1 MSYLVF
7 ARKFRPQTFDDV
19 VGQEPIVTTLKNA
32 ISQKRIPQSFIFS
45 GPRGVGKTSTA
56 RILAKA
62 LNCQKGP
69 TTDPCEKC
77 ISCAEI
83 QQGNSLDV
91 LEIDGASN
99 RGIDEIRSLRETVKF
114 KPVNGKT
121 KIYIIDEVHML
132 TQEAFNA
139 LLKTLEEPPE
149 HVKFIFAT
157 TELHKVPLTIL
168 SRCQR
173 FHFRRIPISDIVSK
187 LEEIVKKEK
196 ISCERPALFLIA
208 KASEGGLRDAES
220 LLDQLASFAGG
231 EVKATDVTKLL
242 GWASDEKFLNLLE
255 ALIQKNPEQIFSLV
269 KDLDEQGADFAQFAA
284 GLLDIFRS
292 LLILQISPNSA
303 KNLDLEETM
312 QTSLAQ
318 KSKEFSKAELMLA
331 LSMFQ
336 NLLNQFRRNLASP
349 RVLLETMLIKL
360 MSLEELKPIDSL
372 LSSPAPTA
380 FVPSASA
387 PASGIGFK
395 SSDKPV
401 RSAAPSVSIPEKKAQ
416 SAAPPRPAA
425 TPASVSSTLT
435 GSLEWWP
442 RVVEY
447 VKGKKMSSGIFLSE
461 SSPVEMN
468 DEKLVLCFPT
478 DLQFHKDMLDKE
490 PNRRLVEEALE
501 AVTGQSRR
509 VQFSVGQAS
518 PRGVVGES
526 SSPSESTLAATS
538 PKSDE
543 KLPDIITQA
552 LDVFTGAKIVRRET

>member
-7 ARKFRPQTFDDV
+7 ARKFRPQTFEDV

-69 TTDPCEKC
+69 TTTPCEKC
-77 ISCAEI
+77 ISCTEI

-114 KPVNGKT
+114 KPVNGRT

-173 FHFRRIPISDIVSK
+173 FHFRRIPVSNIVAK

-196 ISCERPALFLIA
+196 MTCERPALFLIA

-220 LLDQLASFAGG
+220 LLDQLASFTGG

-255 ALIQKNPEQIFSLV
+255 ALIQKKPEQVFSLV
-269 KDLDEQGADFAQFAA
+269 KELDEQGADFAQFASS
-284 GLLDIFRS
+284 LLDIFRS
-292 LLILQISPNSA
+292 LLVLQISPVSA
-303 KNLDLEETM
+303 KSLELEETM
-312 QTSLAQ
+312 ETFLAQ

-331 LSMFQ
+331 LSLFQ

-349 RVLLETMLIKL
+349 RILLEAMLIKL
-360 MSLEELKPIDSL
+360 MSLEELKPIDAL
-372 LSSPAPTA
+372 LSPSPS
-380 FVPSASA
+380 VSA
-387 PASGIGFK
+387 PPSSPGGIGFK
-395 SSDKPV
+395 SSVPAEKIMRSSASQPV
-401 RSAAPSVSIPEKKAQ
+401 VEKKVQ
-416 SAAPPRPAA
+416 NQAA
-425 TPASVSSTLT
+425 ASVKATTVISS
-435 GSLEWWP
+435 GMAGASEWWP
-442 RVVEY
+442 RIVEY

-461 SSPVEMN
+461 SSPVEMT

-509 VQFSVGQAS
+509 IQFTVGSFSAKAAAS
-518 PRGVVGES
+518 CLS
-526 SSPSESTLAATS
+526 APSEKPAPTNHVN
-538 PKSDE
+538 SDE

-552 LDVFTGAKIVRRET
+552 LDVFTGAKIIRRES